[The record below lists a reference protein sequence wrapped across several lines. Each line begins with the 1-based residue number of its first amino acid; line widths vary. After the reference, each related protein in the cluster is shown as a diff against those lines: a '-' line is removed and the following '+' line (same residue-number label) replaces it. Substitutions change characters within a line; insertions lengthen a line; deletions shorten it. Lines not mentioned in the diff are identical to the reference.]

1 MLVVS
6 DGRERIRG
14 WATASPVC
22 IAMADFENEV
32 VYPKSV
38 ADERGAVLSASF
50 ISCRIEGPAVIQAI
64 GCRFRGCRFGFVADI
79 EPMLWEIPEGPRIGA
94 FMFGGCSFNDCV
106 FVGIGFA
113 GDRASL
119 NTFKG
124 WVIEGP

>member
-1 MLVVS
+1 
-6 DGRERIRG
+6 
-14 WATASPVC
+14 
-22 IAMADFENEV
+22 MADFENET

-50 ISCRIEGPAVIQAI
+50 ISCRIEGPAVIQPI
-64 GCRFRGCRFGFVADI
+64 GCRFRGCRFGFVADV
-79 EPMLWEIPEGPRIGA
+79 EPMLWEIAEGPRIGA
-94 FMFGGCSFNDCV
+94 FMFGGCLFNDCV